1 MIYVCLNES
10 FDKKQ
15 CVSSLDR
22 DSFEKLLRLLT
33 KESFFIF
40 DKTFYKQLYDV
51 AMGSPLGSI
60 LIDSFLCYHEK
71 RYLDKCTEEFIP
83 VLFR

>member
-15 CVSSLDR
+15 CVSNLDR
-22 DSFEKLLRLLT
+22 DSFEKLLWLLT
-33 KESFFIF
+33 KEAFFIF
-40 DKTFYKQLYDV
+40 HKTFYKQLHDV

-60 LIDSFLCYHEK
+60 LTDSFLCYHEK
-71 RYLDKCTEEFIP
+71 GYLDKCTEELIP